1 MDNRNLLNQYNK
13 KKIVFKTFF
22 ITQVTFIVTTI
33 VSFLLMIVV
42 STLLNQYQN
51 DNINQLQSIENGTFA
66 EKYPDLDPNVFTDQV
81 NLYNTLITSFI
92 IILIVSIIGVIAFSI
107 IKNYYKR
114 EKLETVQYEVNDSFE

>member
-33 VSFLLMIVV
+33 VSFLLMIVF

-66 EKYPDLDPNVFTDQV
+66 EKYPDLDPNVFTNQV